1 MTRTRSRKRGTAV
14 ARAAFDNGAASNVT
28 GHLGPLHACVVS
40 ALDEYFAAHAAD
52 AVVGLYDQLT
62 AAVEK
67 PLLEVVMRE
76 VRGNQTHAAAVL
88 GVNRGTLRK
97 KLKQHGLLLCD

>member
-1 MTRTRSRKRGTAV
+1 MTRTRKR
-14 ARAAFDNGAASNVT
+14 RATVHANGAACTVT
-28 GHLGPLHACVVS
+28 AHLGPLHECVVS
-40 ALDEYFAAHAAD
+40 ALDAYFVAHAGEAI
-52 AVVGLYDQLT
+52 VGLYDQLT

-76 VRGNQTHAAAVL
+76 VHGNQTHAAAVL

-97 KLKQHGLLLCD
+97 KLKQHGLLVCD

>member
-1 MTRTRSRKRGTAV
+1 VTRTRSRKRRSAS
-14 ARAAFDNGAASNVT
+14 AHANGAASAVT
-28 GHLGPLHACVVS
+28 AHLGPLRECVFS
-40 ALDEYFAAHAAD
+40 ALDEYFAAHEGEPI
-52 AVVGLYDQLT
+52 VGLYDHLT

-97 KLKQHGLLLCD
+97 KLKLHGLLVCE